1 MIRRSVTQG
10 WLSAGWLQALLA
22 GSLISGAACAAAPAN
37 FSTTADGTAFYPFA
51 IDEDALTGAPDMSR
65 LNQPLTPAAK
75 ITARDGHFWSVG
87 ADGKP
92 GTADDARVRLFGA
105 SLSFSA
111 NFPTAADA
119 PRLASRLRK
128 LGFNAVRL
136 HHLDSLPG
144 TATAPP
150 NSILTPGPYPSFNP
164 EAVNRLKNLIGAL
177 SAQGIYVNLNLRVG
191 YRFRPDVDQVPALPA
206 DAPTGASAHSYW
218 PRMIELQERYAR
230 ELIRAL
236 GLRGNPAL
244 AMVEISN
251 ESSLVWAW
259 QQRKWAAMV
268 PPAYSDELL
277 ARWQTWLVQRYGSI
291 GQACTAWDTCPAS
304 QTSVPL
310 LSPDDAVGGDRMI
323 DGVQRRVG
331 RMADRLFGNDKSKPT
346 GAALRTQD
354 FLSFLADTDRVYF
367 DRLRR
372 VVHEETDTQVP
383 VTGTQMAF
391 GGVSNFDANA
401 GMDYIDEHFYV
412 DHPES
417 GPDWQRDWYIRNLAA
432 TGDAM
437 QRIQAISFRRDSR
450 KPFVVSEFNQPYP
463 NRHGAE
469 ILPVMAIV
477 ASMQD
482 WDGLFFFDY
491 AQEADWPKAPTSFSL
506 TGNWGQL
513 ALAGQSAAVFREAQA
528 TPLST
533 RLDIPLGPDARRAIA
548 ADPSYGALE
557 AYLANKQD
565 ITSAR
570 GWRESMAI
578 KLDPSA
584 SAATN
589 VVAKPVAPYSSP
601 DEQVRFDPQ
610 RQVLEF
616 RGKQSW
622 GVFGTPGDARVGDDA
637 LGARVAASPT
647 QYATLLVTALDA
659 QPLPDSRRLL
669 VTVGGATTGTQ
680 PGSQPLRPKG
690 LVRHR
695 AARDTWAIEPD
706 PAVTPSPSGPRAS
719 QAPAWVSRTETT
731 LDWRTPARSL
741 TVYPLNGAGKRQA
754 PMAGNLASI
763 DNGRATIRLHTSAAL
778 ASPWYEV
785 VLEGNR

>member
-1 MIRRSVTQG
+1 MTRQRAQRWLAPVLLAAG
-10 WLSAGWLQALLA
+10 LSAWTA
-22 GSLISGAACAAAPAN
+22 GNAAPTA
-37 FSTTADGTAFYPFA
+37 FSDTADGMAFYPFA
-51 IDEDALTGAPDMSR
+51 IDEDALSGPPDMSR

-75 ITARDGHFWSVG
+75 ITARDSHFWSIG

-111 NFPTAADA
+111 NFPSAADA

-150 NSILTPGPYPSFNP
+150 NSVLTPGPYPSFNP
-164 EAVNRLKNLIGAL
+164 EAITRLKTLIGAL
-177 SAQGIYVNLNLRVG
+177 SAQGLYVNLNLRVG
-191 YRFRPDVDQVPALPA
+191 YRFRPDIDQVPTLPA
-206 DAPTGASAHSYW
+206 DAPTGAAAHSYW
-218 PRMIELQERYAR
+218 PRMIDLQERYAR

-268 PPAYSDELL
+268 PPTYADELQV
-277 ARWQTWLVQRYGSI
+277 RWQAWLIQRYGSV
-291 GQACTAWDTCPAS
+291 GQACTAWGICPAA
-304 QTSVPL
+304 QIIMPL
-310 LSPDDAVGGDRMI
+310 VSPDDAVGGERLI

-331 RMADRLFGNDKSKPT
+331 RMTDRLFGNDGTKPS

-354 FLSFLADTDRVYF
+354 FLSFLADVDRAYF

-372 VVHEETDTQVP
+372 VVHEETDAQVA

-417 GPDWQRDWYIRNLAA
+417 GTDWQRDWYVHNLAA

-437 QRIQAISFRRDSR
+437 QRIQAISFRRDRR
-450 KPFVVSEFNQPYP
+450 KPFVVSEFNQPFP

-513 ALAGQSAAVFREAQA
+513 AMAGQSAAIFREAQA
-528 TPLST
+528 SPLT
-533 RLDIPLGPDARRAIA
+533 ARLDVPLGPDARRAIA
-548 ADPSYGALE
+548 ADPAYGALE
-557 AYLANKQD
+557 AHLATRQGV
-565 ITSAR
+565 TPER
-570 GWRESMAI
+570 GWREAMSIELA
-578 KLDPSA
+578 PAGAAVTA
-584 SAATN
+584 SS
-589 VVAKPVAPYSSP
+589 KPTAPYTSP
-601 DEQVRFDPQ
+601 DEQVRFDPV
-610 RQVLEF
+610 RQLLEF
-616 RGKQSW
+616 RGPRSW
-622 GVFGTPGDARVGDDA
+622 GVFGTPGDARVGDDV
-637 LGARVAASPT
+637 LGARFASSAT
-647 QYATLLVTALDA
+647 QYATLLITALDA
-659 QPLPDSRRLL
+659 QSLHGARRLL
-669 VTVGGATTGTQ
+669 VTLGGATTGTQ

-695 AARDTWAIEPD
+695 ADRNAWAIEPD
-706 PAVTPSPSGPRAS
+706 PSANPTPSGPRAS

-731 LDWRTPARSL
+731 LDWRTPARSV
-741 TVYPLNGAGKRQA
+741 TVYPLDGAGKRQA
-754 PMAGNLASI
+754 PLAAGLASI
-763 DNGRATIRLHTSAAL
+763 DAGRATIKLHASAAQ

-785 VLEGNR
+785 VLEGGQ

>member
-1 MIRRSVTQG
+1 V
-10 WLSAGWLQALLA
+10 LA
-22 GSLISGAACAAAPAN
+22 GLIISTTGTAAPTG
-37 FSTTADGTAFYPFA
+37 FSSTADGMDFYPFA
-51 IDEDALTGAPDMSR
+51 IDEDALSGPPDMSR
-65 LNQPLTPAAK
+65 LNQPLTSAAR

-87 ADGKP
+87 TDGKA
-92 GTADDARVRLFGA
+92 GTSDDARVRLFGA

-111 NFPTAADA
+111 NFPSAADA

-144 TATAPP
+144 TATSPP

-164 EAVNRLKNLIGAL
+164 EAVARLKTLIGAL
-177 SAQGIYVNLNLRVG
+177 TAQGIYVNLNLRVG

-218 PRMIELQERYAR
+218 PRMIDLQERYAR

-236 GLRGNPAL
+236 GLRGNSAL

-268 PPAYSDELL
+268 PPAYADELL
-277 ARWQTWLVQRYGSI
+277 ARWQAWLVQRYGSVE
-291 GQACTAWDTCPAS
+291 QACKVWDTCPAK
-304 QTSVPL
+304 QTSTPL
-310 LSPDDAVGGDRMI
+310 VSPDDAIGGDRMI

-331 RMADRLFGNDKSKPT
+331 RMADRLFGSDSTKPT
-346 GAALRTQD
+346 GSALRTQD
-354 FLSFLADTDRVYF
+354 FLSFLADVDRAYF

-372 VVHEETDTQVP
+372 VVHEETDALVP

-417 GPDWQRDWYIRNLAA
+417 GADWQRDWYVHNLTA

-437 QRIQAISFRRDSR
+437 QRIQAISFRRDRR

-513 ALAGQSAAVFREAQA
+513 AMAGPSAALYREAQA
-528 TPLST
+528 KPLSA
-533 RLDIPLGPDARRAIA
+533 RLDIPLGVDARRAIA
-548 ADPSYGALE
+548 ADPAYGALE
-557 AYLANKQD
+557 AHLATKQGV
-565 ITSAR
+565 TPER
-570 GWRESMAI
+570 GWREAMAI
-578 KLDPSA
+578 ELAPVG
-584 SAATN
+584 AAVTSSS
-589 VVAKPVAPYSSP
+589 KPAAPYASP
-601 DEQVRFDPQ
+601 DAQVRFDPV
-610 RQVLEF
+610 RQLLEF
-616 RGKQSW
+616 RGQRSW
-622 GVFGTPGDARVGDDA
+622 GVFGTPGDARVGDEV
-637 LGARVAASPT
+637 LGARFVPSAT
-647 QYATLLVTALDA
+647 QYATLLMTALDA
-659 QPLPDSRRLL
+659 QPLSEARRLL
-669 VTVGGATTGTQ
+669 VTLGGATTGTQ

-695 AARDTWAIEPD
+695 ADRDAWAIEPD
-706 PAVTPSPSGPRAS
+706 PSANPTPSGPRAS
-719 QAPAWVSRTETT
+719 QAPAWISRTETT
-731 LDWRTPARSL
+731 LDWRTAARSA
-741 TVYPLNGAGKRQA
+741 TVYPLDGAGRRQA
-754 PMAGNLASI
+754 PLAGSLAGI
-763 DNGRATIRLHTSAAL
+763 DGGRATIKLHTSAAQ

-785 VLEGNR
+785 VLEGGQ

>member
-1 MIRRSVTQG
+1 MSRRRN
-10 WLSAGWLQALLA
+10 AGWLAPVTLAASLMAWMTTGTAL
-22 GSLISGAACAAAPAN
+22 AAAPPG
-37 FSTTADGTAFYPFA
+37 FSSTADGMDFYPFA
-51 IDEDALTGAPDMSR
+51 IDEDALSGAPDMSR
-65 LNQPLTPAAK
+65 LNQPLTLAAK

-87 ADGKP
+87 SDGKP
-92 GTADDARVRLFGA
+92 GTGDDARVRLFGA

-111 NFPTAADA
+111 NFPSAADA

-144 TATAPP
+144 TATSPP
-150 NSILTPGPYPSFNP
+150 NSVLTPGPYPSFNP
-164 EAVNRLKNLIGAL
+164 EAVTRLKTLIGAL

-218 PRMIELQERYAR
+218 PHMIDLQERYAR
-230 ELIRAL
+230 DLIRAL

-268 PPAYSDELL
+268 PPTYADELL
-277 ARWQTWLVQRYGSI
+277 ARWQAWLVRRYGSVR
-291 GQACTAWDTCPAS
+291 QACTAWDTCPAN

-310 LSPDDAVGGDRMI
+310 VSPDDASGGDRMI

-331 RMADRLFGNDKSKPT
+331 RMADRLFGSDSAKPT

-367 DRLRR
+367 ERMRR

-401 GMDYIDEHFYV
+401 AMDYIDEHFYV

-417 GPDWQRDWYIRNLAA
+417 GADWQRDWYIHNLAA

-437 QRIQAISFRRDSR
+437 QRIQAISFRRDRR
-450 KPFVVSEFNQPYP
+450 KPFVVSEFNQPFP

-513 ALAGQSAAVFREAQA
+513 AMAGQSAALYRDAQA
-528 TPLST
+528 TPLSK

-548 ADPSYGALE
+548 ADPAYGALE
-557 AYLANKQD
+557 AHLAAKQGV
-565 ITSAR
+565 TPEH
-570 GWRESMAI
+570 GWREAMAI
-578 KLDPSA
+578 DLAPA
-584 SAATN
+584 GAA
-589 VVAKPVAPYSSP
+589 VATSSTPTAPYTSP
-601 DEQVRFDPQ
+601 DEQVRFDPV
-610 RQVLEF
+610 RQLLEF
-616 RGKQSW
+616 RGRQSW
-622 GVFGTPGDARVGDDA
+622 GVFGTPGDARVGNDG
-637 LGARVAASPT
+637 LGARFASSAT
-647 QYATLLVTALDA
+647 QYATLLITALDA
-659 QPLPDSRRLL
+659 QSLPDARRLL
-669 VTVGGATTGTQ
+669 VTLGGATTGTQ

-695 AARDTWAIEPD
+695 ADRDAWAIEPD
-706 PAVTPSPSGPRAS
+706 PSANPTPSGPRAS
-719 QAPAWVSRTETT
+719 QPPAWVSRTETT
-731 LDWRTPARSL
+731 LDLRTTARSV
-741 TVYPLNGAGKRQA
+741 TVYPLDGAGKRQT
-754 PMAGNLASI
+754 PLAASLANI
-763 DNGRATIRLHTSAAL
+763 NAGRATIKLHTAAAQ

-785 VLEGNR
+785 VLEGAQ